1 MRFFSFP
8 PQTSPFLELS
18 DSFCYR
24 IMSFSST
31 FVSVTNTKACPLF
44 ANDVK
49 CQTFLSHQLEVKIYS
64 LKFDECLFSG
74 SMNKLLSGNFV
85 RMTHGENW
93 WLLCLSNCK
102 QLPSVP
108 FITTILIT
116 CQHNIRKCLSRYP
129 HRNDFSHPR
138 CRSGKVPAL
147 CKFTDPISPL
157 FAILLSPHFFAL
169 SPFCSSS
176 LQSSSFF
183 LCFCLLRKCLF
194 RQPPSLLAS
203 CPAAGREYFVNKG
216 IQVGKVLNRDH
227 IGENNW
233 RRMKCRHTPLLMLKL
248 LVWASYQNLRE
259 KRLEYL
265 GKETV
270 WRPRKG

>member
-1 MRFFSFP
+1 
-8 PQTSPFLELS
+8 
-18 DSFCYR
+18 
-24 IMSFSST
+24 
-31 FVSVTNTKACPLF
+31 
-44 ANDVK
+44 
-49 CQTFLSHQLEVKIYS
+49 
-64 LKFDECLFSG
+64 
-74 SMNKLLSGNFV
+74 MNKLLSGNFV

-93 WLLCLSNCK
+93 WLLCHSNCK

-108 FITTILIT
+108 FITIILIT

-157 FAILLSPHFFAL
+157 FAILLSLHFFAL

-194 RQPPSLLAS
+194 HQPPSLLAS
-203 CPAAGREYFVNKG
+203 CPAAGREYFVNKD

-233 RRMKCRHTPLLMLKL
+233 RRMKCRHTPLLMLKS

>member
-24 IMSFSST
+24 IVSFSST

-64 LKFDECLFSG
+64 LKFDECWFSG

-108 FITTILIT
+108 FIATILIT
-116 CQHNIRKCLSRYP
+116 CQHNIRNCLSRYP
-129 HRNDFSHPR
+129 HKNDFSHPR

-157 FAILLSPHFFAL
+157 FAILLSLHFFAL

-194 RQPPSLLAS
+194 HQPPSLLAS
-203 CPAAGREYFVNKG
+203 CPAAGREYFVNKD
-216 IQVGKVLNRDH
+216 IQVGKVLHRSYWWQQLAQN
-227 IGENNW
+227 E
-233 RRMKCRHTPLLMLKL
+233 MQTHT
-248 LVWASYQNLRE
+248 SC
-259 KRLEYL
+259 
-265 GKETV
+265 
-270 WRPRKG
+270 